1 MSNVSKLIFKN
12 AKHYVTSGF
21 GYRKVINTKGGTTS
35 SFHSGTDYGT
45 NGLKLPQYAIESGTI
60 LSCGRAKDGAN
71 FVWVKYP
78 RLNVKMLHYH
88 LDSVACRT
96 GQAVARGTL
105 LGYTGKTGK
114 ATGIHL
120 HLGIWDLNKGCYIN
134 PEGFAYSDPKPDE
147 NKAKKTYYSRGDKG
161 EYIRKLCYWFAEN
174 YYGYFCKNKKAAHKL
189 LDGNLFGQYL
199 EKWVKKFQ
207 SKTGLVADGKI
218 GKLTQAKLKQYGFK
232 G

>member
-1 MSNVSKLIFKN
+1 MSAVTNLIFKG

-21 GYRKVINTKGGTTS
+21 GYRKVMNTKGGTTS

-45 NGLKLPQYAIESGTI
+45 NGVKLPQYAIESGII

-88 LDSVACRT
+88 LDSVSCRT
-96 GQAVARGTL
+96 GQSVVRGTL

-114 ATGIHL
+114 ATGVHL
-120 HLGIWDLNKGCYIN
+120 HLGIWDLRKGCYVN
-134 PEGFAYSDPKPDE
+134 PEGFNYTEPVTPTPSPSR
-147 NKAKKTYYSRGDKG
+147 NYYKKGDRGD
-161 EYIRKLCYWFAEN
+161 YIKHLCYWFAEN
-174 YYGYFCKNKKAAHKL
+174 YWGYFCKSKKAAHNL
-189 LDGNLFGQYL
+189 LDGNLFGPYL

-207 SKTGLVADGKI
+207 ANTGLVADGYI
-218 GKLTQAKLKQYGFK
+218 GPKTQAMLKQYGFNY
-232 G
+232 